1 MIKKVEEA
9 KIVLAYTCKIYQKS
23 DVLSMDNHPF
33 GIMNSGVSKGRY
45 IWVECDDPKKFYAVI
60 QKIAEFLKTMYK
72 SLDQNSLL
80 VEFEG
85 YIYDAT
91 NFNSKDSKKLMKNID
106 EWIKE
111 HLLK

>member
-1 MIKKVEEA
+1 MKPFNATI
-9 KIVLAYTCKIYQKS
+9 AYTCKIYQKS

-45 IWVECDDPKKFYAVI
+45 IWVEYDDPKKFYAVI

-80 VEFEG
+80 VELNG
-85 YIYDAT
+85 YIYNLSDYYVYRK
-91 NFNSKDSKKLMKNID
+91 FLDDFERSYI
-106 EWIKE
+106 
-111 HLLK
+111 

>member
-1 MIKKVEEA
+1 MKPFNATI
-9 KIVLAYTCKIYQKS
+9 AYTCEIYQRS

-80 VEFEG
+80 VELDG
-85 YIYDAT
+85 YIYNLTDYYVYRK
-91 NFNSKDSKKLMKNID
+91 FLDDFERSYI
-106 EWIKE
+106 
-111 HLLK
+111 

>member
-1 MIKKVEEA
+1 MKPFNATI
-9 KIVLAYTCKIYQKS
+9 AYTCKIYQKS

-80 VEFEG
+80 VELDG
-85 YIYDAT
+85 YIYNLTDYYVYRK
-91 NFNSKDSKKLMKNID
+91 FLDDFERSYI
-106 EWIKE
+106 
-111 HLLK
+111 